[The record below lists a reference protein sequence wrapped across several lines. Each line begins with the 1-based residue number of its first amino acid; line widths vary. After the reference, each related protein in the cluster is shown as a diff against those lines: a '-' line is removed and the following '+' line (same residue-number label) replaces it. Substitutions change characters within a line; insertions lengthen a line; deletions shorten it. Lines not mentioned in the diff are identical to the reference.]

1 MNNLPTINIPHDSG
15 TFATTVESTVIN
27 HYQEF
32 TLRFTLGVVH
42 SIDFDKCI
50 MMHIHH
56 YSIVL

>member
-1 MNNLPTINIPHDSG
+1 MAPHSS
-15 TFATTVESTVIN
+15 TLAWKIYIVETTLIS
-27 HYQEF
+27 HYHLNPEF

-50 MMHIHH
+50 ITHIHH